1 MHRLVTAHVTHD
13 ESSTYIQINKKLNRS
28 HDIFIPYRDTPHSTF
43 SEALDSFSR
52 NQVSL
57 TQMKLFVYDS
67 NETMLYHL
75 LRRVVP
81 LLIPML
87 WNICAT
93 EREIYVSPSGND
105 SSLCTKDVPCKTIDR
120 GLSLASE
127 LNSTRIILAKGN
139 YTMKQSHDFTRMASF
154 GLIGNGSNRDDV
166 RITCD
171 TNVSLSF
178 ILSENISFEGIKL
191 RKCGGWRQSAVGMKK
206 HYPDLHRAKF
216 KTVLDFRYCRNLQIS
231 NVEISSSHGLGAN
244 LYDVGGFVNFAD
256 SLFAYNKASKG
267 NKSDEAREWDP
278 LAKYVYSGGGVFIL
292 LSRYGSSTVNVTPSE
307 HNSYQHDNQY
317 LFTNCYFRG
326 NEARWSR
333 NSEYKDLNTPELPF
347 SSGGG
352 VSVCFRGNASR
363 CNVAIQACNFTDNQ
377 ASWGGGLQIETKDK
391 TENNSFV
398 IEGTMFLRNNATLAG
413 GGARIG
419 NTPEKDAQ
427 LILNRFHIINCTFA
441 NNVAVW
447 GGGASLFGTTIPR
460 KCEKHTDPAITQF
473 YFNGC
478 IWQYNKGIVG
488 AAMGLYLFNY
498 NEDQIGPQIPYRV
511 CFDNDSLFE
520 SNEVHVLNND
530 LTIGQG
536 ALYSME
542 VPLIF
547 KNTTKFLDNSKS
559 ALVLDGSTLEI
570 HDQLE
575 FLNNTGFRGGAIAMY
590 GRSRIIFHEN
600 SNLTFDGNV
609 CEDKGGAMYIQA
621 PGPPMV
627 SFNATGTN
635 IYTCFFSYFDSSVDY
650 NNWNT
655 IVIFKNNKSPHTSTG
670 KSVYVTTL
678 KSCWQAGEDRKH
690 NSVLRWQFVKFKNL
704 PENFTN
710 FLGEVATDAVDIQ
723 LVKSD
728 WEVAPGE
735 VFDAT
740 VKLYDEVKNQV
751 PGIIDIVLKTSSV
764 RLHKPPSLFLTT
776 AGKIRNITLCGKEG
790 SIFSVQ
796 LNCIGS
802 NILGKAIHGVKLK
815 KCYAGYHFSNST
827 SMCKC
832 MKYISALENQA
843 RGISSCT
850 ADRKGL
856 KLKQGYWGGVIN
868 VNGTFSTYVCPDGY
882 CNSNN
887 SRSNEYRYVK
897 EYMCN
902 QGRNQSSILCGQCDG
917 NHTITVG
924 SEQCEKGCTYWHLFL
939 LIPFGVVLLLLV
951 MGIMLID
958 LDVFTGYLN
967 AWLYSYQVMKLLAPD
982 GFNFVPFIEF
992 LIGLTNVQVKFGGR
1006 GFCLA
1011 KDWDDA
1017 DKLMVMYAMPV
1028 FIIITVVL
1036 LTKIIG
1042 AFPDWCFSRR
1052 VRAPFR
1058 GICTIFV
1065 LCYTDITYISLRILR
1080 SAKVGSKKVL
1090 FVNGDIEYFSG
1101 KHLYYGIVAI
1111 FFIVVFV
1118 LPFPMFL
1125 LFRPFL
1131 TNGLRPVLN
1140 LNRWNPFFD
1149 ALQSCFK
1156 DQYRWCAAFYFICRL
1171 GLLAIDTFLPASLT
1185 KRLLLEGCCILI
1197 LLIFAVLRPYKE
1209 ARDVK
1214 EDEKSYG
1221 WMYIS
1226 DVVLL
1231 TTLSFIAV
1239 VSSPID
1245 NSCATTDGVKKGF
1258 KIFLNVLSCVPV
1270 AVLLVIACC
1279 VARKYLPSCKVP
1291 LDEETEPIM
1300 SQTSVSSRPPSISE
1314 TPETS
1319 ETRHSSRGSRS
1330 LTGRPQTPSSRYGSI
1345 ERHTN

>member
-1 MHRLVTAHVTHD
+1 M
-13 ESSTYIQINKKLNRS
+13 
-28 HDIFIPYRDTPHSTF
+28 
-43 SEALDSFSR
+43 
-52 NQVSL
+52 SL

-75 LRRVVP
+75 LRTVTVP
-81 LLIPML
+81 LLISML
-87 WNICAT
+87 WNICGA

-105 SSLCTKDVPCKTIDR
+105 SSLCTKDVPCKTIDK

-139 YTMKQSHDFTRMASF
+139 YTMKNSHNFNGMTSF

-166 RITCD
+166 TITCD

-178 ILSENISFEGIKL
+178 TLSENISFEEIKL
-191 RKCGGWRQSAVGMKK
+191 RKCGGWRQSNVGMKK
-206 HYPDLHRAKF
+206 HYPDLHSANF
-216 KTVLDFRYCRNLQIS
+216 KTALDFRYCRNLQIS
-231 NVEISSSHGLGAN
+231 NVEISSSPGLGAN
-244 LYDVGGFVNFAD
+244 LYNVAGFVNFTASVFAD
-256 SLFAYNKASKG
+256 NKALNSSS
-267 NKSDEAREWDP
+267 SDEASEWKLNKD
-278 LAKYVYSGGGVFIL
+278 YVYSGGGVFIIL
-292 LSRYGSSTVNVTPSE
+292 NRYGANTVNVTPSE
-307 HNSYQHDNQY
+307 HDSYQHDNHY
-317 LFTNCYFRG
+317 SFINCHFRG
-326 NEARWSR
+326 NEALWSR
-333 NSEYKDLNTPELPF
+333 NSTKKPELNTPEKPF
-347 SSGGG
+347 SRGGG
-352 VSVCFRGNASR
+352 LAVFFKGNASR
-363 CNVAIQACNFTDNQ
+363 CRVAIQVCQFIDNR
-377 ASWGGGLQIETKDK
+377 ASWGGGLQIETTDNA
-391 TENNSFV
+391 ENNSFV
-398 IEGTMFLRNNATLAG
+398 IERTTFRRNRADLAG

-419 NTPEKDAQ
+419 NTLEKDAQ
-427 LILNRFHIINCTFA
+427 LILNRFHINNCTFA
-441 NNVAVW
+441 NNEALL
-447 GGGASLFGTTIPR
+447 GGGASIFGTTIPR
-460 KCEKHTDPAITQF
+460 KCKKHTDPNVTQF

-478 IWQYNKGIVG
+478 RWQHNKGNIG
-488 AAMGLYLFNY
+488 AAMGLYLYNY
-498 NEDQIGPQIPYRV
+498 NEDQIGPQIPYHV

-520 SNEVHVLNND
+520 SNEVQFVNHVD
-530 LTIGQG
+530 LTIGLG

-547 KNTTKFLDNSKS
+547 KNTTTFFKNSKS
-559 ALVLDGSTLEI
+559 ALVLDGSTLKI
-570 HDQLE
+570 HGQLE
-575 FLNNTGFRGGAIAMY
+575 FFNNTGFRGGAIAMY
-590 GRSRIIFHEN
+590 GRSRIIFYEN
-600 SNLTFDGNV
+600 SNLIFDGNL
-609 CEDKGGAMYIQA
+609 CEDRGGAMYIQA

-635 IYTCFFSYFDSSVDY
+635 IYTCFFSYFNSSVDY
-650 NNWNT
+650 NSWT
-655 IVIFKNNKSPHTSTG
+655 TTVIFKDNKSPHNAAG
-670 KSVYVTTL
+670 NSVYATTL

-690 NSVLRWQFVKFKNL
+690 NKVLRWKFVKFRNL

-710 FLGEVATDAVDIQ
+710 FLGEVATDPVDIQ

-740 VKLYDEVKNQV
+740 VKLYDEVENPV
-751 PGIIDIVLKTSSV
+751 PGIVEIVIKPSSV
-764 RLHKPPSLFLTT
+764 RLHNSSSLFLTT
-776 AGKIRNITLCGKEG
+776 AGKIRDITLCGREE
-790 SIFSVQ
+790 SNFSVQ

-802 NILGKAIHGVKLK
+802 NLLGKAIQNVKLK
-815 KCYAGYHFSNST
+815 KCYAGFRFFNRT
-827 SMCKC
+827 SMCECIKSK
-832 MKYISALENQA
+832 KYFPELEKQA

-850 ADRKGL
+850 SDRKNL
-856 KLKQGYWGGVIN
+856 LVKQGYWAGEIN
-868 VNGTFSTYVCPDGY
+868 FNGTFSTFVCPEGY
-882 CNSNN
+882 CNSRHM
-887 SRSNEYRYVK
+887 SSNDYRYVK
-897 EYMCN
+897 EYMCK

-924 SEQCEKGCTYWHLFL
+924 SEQCATGCTNWYLLL
-939 LIPFGVVLLLLV
+939 LIPIGVVLLLLV

-982 GFNFVPFIEF
+982 GFQLNHFSEF
-992 LIGLTNVQVKFGGR
+992 LIGLTNMQIKVGGR

-1209 ARDVK
+1209 ARDVE

-1231 TTLSFIAV
+1231 TTLSFIAI

-1245 NSCATTDGVKKGF
+1245 NSCATTDGVKEGF

-1270 AVLLVIACC
+1270 AVLLVVGCC
-1279 VARKYLPSCKVP
+1279 VAKRYLPAWRGP
-1291 LDEETEPIM
+1291 LDNETEPIM
-1300 SQTSVSSRPPSISE
+1300 SQTSASSRGSISG
-1314 TPETS
+1314 TPETT
-1319 ETRHSSRGSRS
+1319 ETRHSSRESHS
-1330 LTGRPQTPSSRYGSI
+1330 LTGRPQTPRSLYGSI
-1345 ERHTN
+1345 ERHTS